1 MNTILQKKNII
12 LNCQPKA
19 KEDII
24 KEIGKIFYDDGYTTE
39 K

>member
-12 LNCQPKA
+12 LNCPPQP

-24 KEIGKIFYDDGYTTE
+24 KIYT
-39 K
+39 KLWSF

>member
-24 KEIGKIFYDDGYTTE
+24 KDRQDFL
-39 K
+39 